1 MQSAIRNPQ
10 SAIEYED
17 GCMQTPF
24 SLSIFFPC
32 YNDAGTIASMVVTAD
47 AVAQELTDE
56 YEVIV
61 IDDGSTDSSREI
73 LKALQQ
79 RYNRLRLVF
88 HEQNKGYGGALRS
101 GFAHATKDWVFY
113 TDGDAQYDVREL
125 KKLVALI
132 RDDADTHRP
141 VDVVQG
147 FKIKRHDPFHRVV
160 IGKLYQY
167 TMKLLFGL
175 KIRDVDC
182 DFRLMRRTIFERVAL
197 ESNSGIIC
205 LEMVKKIQ
213 DAGFRFVE
221 VGVHH
226 YFRISGTSQFFNF
239 GRIFKVG
246 IGVLKL
252 WGELVLLKKAA

>member
-1 MQSAIRNPQ
+1 
-10 SAIEYED
+10 
-17 GCMQTPF
+17 MQTPF

-32 YNDAGTIASMVVTAD
+32 YNDSGTIASMVVTAD
-47 AVAQELTDE
+47 AVAQELTED

-61 IDDGSTDSSREI
+61 IDDGSTDPSREI
-73 LKALQQ
+73 LKALQK
-79 RYNRLRLVF
+79 RYDKLRLVF

-125 KKLVALI
+125 KKLVVLI
-132 RDDADTHRP
+132 RED

-182 DFRLMRRTIFERVAL
+182 DFRLMRRTIFERVSL
-197 ESNSGIIC
+197 ENNSGIIC

-213 DAGFRFVE
+213 DAGFRFLE
-221 VGVHH
+221 VGVYH
-226 YFRISGTSQFFNF
+226 YFRVAGTSQFFNF
-239 GRIFKVG
+239 RRIFKVG

-252 WGELVLLKKAA
+252 WGALVLFKKAT